1 MLRSDIL
8 DRSPR
13 VTQVRMVP
21 EWYINADGRV
31 EGPVSADELND
42 RAAGGGLAPTDSVSA
57 DRVTW
62 VPAGTV
68 PGLRFPAPVRRP
80 LLETVVSG
88 SVSSADASSDSGSH
102 AVPIVRV
109 SGYQILD
116 TLGAGACGVVYKALQ
131 EKLNRVV
138 ALK

>member
-13 VTQVRMVP
+13 ITQVRMP
-21 EWYINADGRV
+21 QEWYIDAGGQV
-31 EGPVSADELND
+31 EGPVTADELND

-62 VPAGTV
+62 VPASAI
-68 PGLRFPAPVRRP
+68 PGLTFPARPRRP

-88 SVSSADASSDSGSH
+88 SVLAGPTPETGPPS
-102 AVPIVRV
+102 VPIVRV
-109 SGYQILD
+109 TGYQILD
-116 TLGAGACGVVYKALQ
+116 TLGTGAGGVVYKALQ
-131 EKLNRVV
+131 E
-138 ALK
+138 